1 MINQIV
7 VQNRINLYCADF
19 NDVPLPSTH
28 LIYTDPP
35 YARAD
40 AIPCYEQLA
49 ERAPEV
55 LVRGGSLLTI
65 VPHYLLPECM
75 EILTPA
81 LKYRW
86 QYIMDQSQGSH
97 PRMAMGIE
105 VMYKPMLHFVKD
117 AYPSG
122 RGFLRDMIIIPEPQ
136 KDMHK
141 WQQHEAWVEY
151 YLLKLTEEG
160 DTVVD
165 PFMGTG
171 TVGVVAKRNNRA
183 FVGIDNDPEVFE
195 IAEDRICRE

>member
-1 MINQIV
+1 MTDNV
-7 VQNRINLYCADF
+7 VLHCGNFGDI
-19 NDVPLPSTH
+19 PLPQVN

-35 YARAD
+35 YKREQAV
-40 AIPCYEQLA
+40 PCYEDLSD
-49 ERAPEV
+49 RAPS
-55 LVRGGSLLTI
+55 LLPHGGSLITI
-65 VPHYLLPECM
+65 VPHYLLPECI
-75 EILTPA
+75 EILTPR

-105 VMYKPMLHFVKD
+105 VMYKPMLHFVKG

-122 RGFLRDMIIIPEPQ
+122 RGFLKDMITIPEPQ

-160 DTVVD
+160 DTVLD

-171 TVGVVAKRNNRA
+171 TVGVIAKRHGRK
-183 FVGIDNDPEVFE
+183 FIGIDNDPEVFQQAQE
-195 IAEDRICRE
+195 RICQE